1 MEVVVAY
8 DIGNRAASDE
18 LHRALGTWRLCMS
31 PSSGQKAGVTGRLQ
45 ATKRS
50 NDQKSMSLKPVTT
63 FGSEVYYAMLVI

>member
-8 DIGNRAASDE
+8 DIGNSAASDE

-31 PSSGQKAGVTGRLQ
+31 PSSGQRAGVAGQLQ

-50 NDQKSMSLKPVTT
+50 TDKKIMSLKPVTS
-63 FGSEVYYAMLVI
+63 FGSEVYFVS